1 MLNITYKKNTNRYRT
16 IDSMRG
22 IAALA
27 VVIFHLS
34 LNLKAELAEL
44 LPGFINT
51 LFSYGYLGVPLF
63 FVISGLVISLSIK
76 NSPVTRQYAI
86 SFVIRRSVRLDP
98 TYWASILFGIML
110 LSIKNQ
116 VLNTTE
122 PLPSPLSVLTHMFY
136 LQDLLAIKP
145 VISVVYWTLCLEI
158 QLYLFYIFTVWLSQF
173 VSRHVA
179 WKTYS
184 LHLIALLG
192 AGIYSV
198 TLDFNVT
205 SISVTGLFLSNWH
218 YFLMGVLVG
227 NVIRKLPYSIY
238 VFAAWVLFEIV
249 FQLGI
254 SIKPYAIVGVFSSVL
269 IFFLWR
275 KNLLDTALTRKELQY
290 LGKISYTL
298 YLIHPDIGWKV
309 ISYSRFLLEDRMTPF
324 IGGLLL
330 VVSLVVSIFVAH
342 LFHLAFERPSLLLAS
357 KLKNTTVKEMS
368 RKFVRQ
374 LNSRF

>member
-76 NSPVTRQYAI
+76 NSPITRQYAI

-198 TLDFNVT
+198 TLDYNVT
-205 SISVTGLFLSNWH
+205 SISIPGLFLSNWH

-309 ISYSRFLLEDRMTPF
+309 ISYGRFLLEDRMTPF
-324 IGGLLL
+324 VGGLLL